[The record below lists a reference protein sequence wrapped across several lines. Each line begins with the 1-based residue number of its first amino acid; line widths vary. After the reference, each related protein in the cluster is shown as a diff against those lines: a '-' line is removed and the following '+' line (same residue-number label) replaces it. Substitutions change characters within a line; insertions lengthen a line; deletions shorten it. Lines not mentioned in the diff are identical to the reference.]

1 MYSIGTLFKSQKET
15 MSDTSLKTVNAHKQF
30 LRILKQLFTDANW
43 NIIDYKEDYESP
55 YSAVEASSTY
65 ASNDDI
71 EQRQLFV
78 SNPDSSLYF
87 VFETGSDFSK
97 DSFNIGVWTFP
108 SYDSSKDIH
117 QQDFSN
123 TKTIIASNDSLEY
136 FVCVDNFH
144 LYGFLY
150 INNQFSSNFYL
161 GFIDQFESKANY
173 PFCVISSTQYH
184 TDGFFNNI
192 PPASGDNYPYYMGD
206 LATSSEY
213 LRYYNGDVTD
223 GLNYGCQNSYSW
235 TDKSFY
241 SPSYS
246 FIAWGCYCPGWPNY
260 PSTGDYGLGE
270 LYVMASGQSNSSCHT
285 PYIIPKM
292 VLPGKLNGVYKIS
305 GFNIYTKFVIQVGGT
320 DVDIQDSSP
329 ASVKGYVDA
338 IIQSGG
344 RAFVVTNDLNRI
356 GPQNYV
362 AIEMK

>member
-1 MYSIGTLFKSQKET
+1 MYAIGTLFKSQKET

-30 LRILKQLFTDANW
+30 LRILKGLFEDADW
-43 NIIDYKEDYESP
+43 NILDYKENYEST
-55 YSAVEASSTY
+55 YSAIEEGSSY

-87 VFETGSDFSK
+87 VFETGSNFSK

-136 FVCVDNFH
+136 FVCVDDFH

-161 GFIDQFESKANY
+161 GYIDQFESKANY

-184 TDGFFNNI
+184 TDGFFNSI
-192 PPASGDNYPYYMGD
+192 PPASGGYYPYYMRE
-206 LATSSEY
+206 AENISSY

-223 GLNYGCQNSYSW
+223 DLNYGCENAYSW
-235 TDKSFY
+235 TDNSFY
-241 SPSYS
+241 SPSFG
-246 FIAWGCYCPGWPNY
+246 FIAWGCYSPGWPNY

-292 VLPGKLNGVYKIS
+292 ILPGKLNGVYKIS
-305 GFNIYTKFVIQVGGT
+305 GFNIYTKFVVQVGGT
-320 DVDIQDSSP
+320 EIDIQDSSP

-362 AIEMK
+362 VIEMK

>member
-30 LRILKQLFTDANW
+30 LRVLKQLFTDANW

-55 YSAVEASSTY
+55 YSAIEASSTY
-65 ASNDDI
+65 ASNDEI

-78 SNPDSSLYF
+78 SNPSETLYF

-108 SYDSSKDIH
+108 SFDDTKDIH
-117 QQDFSN
+117 QQDYSN

-136 FVCVDNFH
+136 FVCVDDFH

-184 TDGFFNNI
+184 TTGFFNNI
-192 PPASGDNYPYYMGD
+192 PPASGNNYPYYMGD
-206 LATSSEY
+206 LATNSDY

-223 GLNYGCQNSYSW
+223 RINYGRKFAISW
-235 TDKSFY
+235 TDQSFY
-241 SPSYS
+241 SPSYN
-246 FIAWGCYCPGWPNY
+246 FISWGCYCPGWPNY

-270 LYVMASGQSNSSCHT
+270 LYVMSCGKT
-285 PYIIPKM
+285 GDSYAPNYVIPTM
-292 VLPGKLNGVYKIS
+292 VIPGKLNGVYKIS

-320 DVDIQDSSP
+320 DVEIQDSSP

-362 AIEMK
+362 VIEMK